1 MTEAFPEEGEVWVK
15 ELDIRENGQ
24 VSCSGFATSNR
35 AWLDML
41 EKLRGSSQVKD
52 LTVDQ
57 VRDDRQTQFS
67 FRYRWEASQP

>member
-1 MTEAFPEEGEVWVK
+1 
-15 ELDIRENGQ
+15 
-24 VSCSGFATSNR
+24 
-35 AWLDML
+35 LDML